1 MLVMGLFCMI
11 RMQYICL
18 NTHYPSPCMQDLGR
32 APVGGAHLMN
42 GSSPERKSEFANI
55 GLIR

>member
-1 MLVMGLFCMI
+1 MSEHPLPKSM
-11 RMQYICL
+11 
-18 NTHYPSPCMQDLGR
+18 HADLGR
-32 APVGGAHLMN
+32 EPVGGAHLMN